1 MARSTDDTHFLH
13 SVPQELLEAFRDE
26 TYTTLYIQRNPLK
39 FIDTNWVD
47 IPGLKEFLARN
58 ASDSLPTR
66 VKMEPDANATQ
77 LLTIKKE
84 PNVCIDLS
92 ESASASQVRTRT
104 VVENGTEIIEIL
116 SDSEDEVMD
125 ELADWAMDVSSDTL
139 VATPGSVYSDDE
151 SESFD
156 EDALSSETSS
166 VIDTSDLELDL
177 EVSATQW
184 LDPEIESH
192 VSDHPRRLNRQLL
205 VERVE
210 YLSDIPTYWP
220 VPRQRTAYILDLRGP
235 KFDVY
240 NEKGE
245 ILSVDA
251 LIKNKDQDSWTG
263 MTGAGDS
270 KPTFDIFTGQPIP
283 CRRSHLECVG
293 FHACSHVNPKLLNVE
308 HYELDPESLEEVL
321 TLMCLVFYMMILF

>member
-1 MARSTDDTHFLH
+1 VIDASSL
-13 SVPQELLEAFRDE
+13 
-26 TYTTLYIQRNPLK
+26 TYP
-39 FIDTNWVD
+39 F
-47 IPGLKEFLARN
+47 RN

-77 LLTIKKE
+77 LPIIKKE

-104 VVENGTEIIEIL
+104 VVENGTETIEIL
-116 SDSEDEVMD
+116 SDSEDEAMD
-125 ELADWAMDVSSDTL
+125 GLADWGMDVSSDTL
-139 VATPGSVYSDDE
+139 VAAPGSVYSDDD

-156 EDALSSETSS
+156 EDALS
-166 VIDTSDLELDL
+166 SDLELDL

-220 VPRQRTAYILDLRGP
+220 VPRQRTAYILDLRDP

-240 NEKGE
+240 NDKGE
-245 ILSVDA
+245 MLSMDA
-251 LIKNKDQDSWTG
+251 LIKNKVCPNAVAALRHSESVYIYHCYCHRTRIRGQDQQVLATPSPPLT
-263 MTGAGDS
+263 S
-270 KPTFDIFTGQPIP
+270 
-283 CRRSHLECVG
+283 SLVSL
-293 FHACSHVNPKLLNVE
+293 FHAAAAVLNVR
-308 HYELDPESLEEVL
+308 DSTPVVMS
-321 TLMCLVFYMMILF
+321 TQSS